1 VTRKGIVEAVST
13 KEIVSRVAAFFY
25 CTEQSICQAQ
35 RGRGSRNIPRWIAM
49 KLCQDYSGQ
58 TLEEISQVFG
68 IGNYCTV
75 SQTIARLKRLVK
87 DAKRIRCQIINI
99 SKDLTP

>member
-1 VTRKGIVEAVST
+1 M
-13 KEIVSRVAAFFY
+13 KEIVSRVAAFFD
-25 CTEQSICQAQ
+25 CTEQSIYQAQ

-58 TLEEISQVFG
+58 TLEEISKIFG

-75 SQTIARLKRLVK
+75 SQTIARLKCLLK
-87 DAKRIRCQIINI
+87 DDKRVRGQINTI